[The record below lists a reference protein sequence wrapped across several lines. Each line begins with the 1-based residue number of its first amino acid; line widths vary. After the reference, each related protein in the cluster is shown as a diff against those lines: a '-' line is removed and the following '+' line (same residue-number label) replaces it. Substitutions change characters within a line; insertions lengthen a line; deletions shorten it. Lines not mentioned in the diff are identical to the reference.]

1 MRYNYNIT
9 YEGQN
14 YTARTA
20 YESAAIL
27 RSLDPVRF
35 NRCYEQDIARYLRGD
50 MYAIRKWGSRL
61 RGVIIKSEVPHIKCG
76 HYGKT
81 IYEGSAVFS
90 VNGYTTKFCNPGCA
104 AYYFLDIEESK
115 LNCTK

>member
-20 YESAAIL
+20 SEAAAIL
-27 RSLDPVRF
+27 RSLDSEKF
-35 NRCYEQDIARYLRGD
+35 HKCYEQDVAQYLRGG
-50 MYAIRKWGSRL
+50 MYAIRNWGSKL
-61 RGVIIKSEVPHIKCG
+61 KGVVTKSEVPHIRCD
-76 HYGKT
+76 HCGKT

-90 VNGYTTKFCNPGCA
+90 VNGYTTKFCSPGCA
-104 AYYFLDIEESK
+104 AYYFLNIKESK
-115 LNCTK
+115 LDCNE